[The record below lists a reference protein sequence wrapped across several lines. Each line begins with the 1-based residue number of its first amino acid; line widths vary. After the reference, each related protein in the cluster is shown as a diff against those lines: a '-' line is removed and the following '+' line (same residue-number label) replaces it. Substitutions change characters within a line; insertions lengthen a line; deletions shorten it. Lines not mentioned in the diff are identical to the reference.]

1 MTVTTPLLFSIPVLV
16 CIYLLL
22 RHRKETT
29 SWEYLLMFLPSI
41 IGFYIYKNYGGEQNI
56 LDTRWINIEA
66 VSVRDYSTGLKDTNC
81 NTCKR
86 PTHRYKDYY
95 TVKLSNGKEVEI
107 QESLFE
113 RYKNY
118 WGNEKTKKVRVEND
132 SVHMTEYYW
141 NKDIRNC
148 LVVTFPEVYQ
158 NYLQNS
164 RCLYDLGKK
173 ISDVEAETIG
183 LYKYS
188 PIGFI
193 HKKNHY
199 WKAVQKTVYGLEFS
213 VPDSTYALFEFLAT
227 FPNFRPI
234 VLLYKNGE
242 PAGIAEKQRSYWNGG
257 NSNEAVFC
265 VGIDSL
271 HNIKW
276 SSSFSW
282 SRYPI
287 FEENVLKNS
296 LKVGK
301 KLELEEVANDFRENY
316 INGNWMPRNFQYYGS
331 VLGIGTLDHLIL
343 VIAVIILNFVLMSW
357 VIQNKYLRK
366 IKDEAEKEEPKV

>member
-29 SWEYLLMFLPSI
+29 FWEYLLMFLPSI
-41 IGFYIYKNYGGEQNI
+41 IGFYIYENYGGEQNI
-56 LDTRWINIEA
+56 LDTRWINVEA

-81 NTCKR
+81 NICKR
-86 PTHRYKDYY
+86 PTNRYKDYY

-132 SVHMTEYYW
+132 SVHLTEYYW

-148 LVVTFPEVYQ
+148 LVITFPEVYQ

-164 RCLYDLGKK
+164 RCLYDLGKR
-173 ISDVEAETIG
+173 ISDIDAEKMG

-188 PIGFI
+188 PTGFI

-199 WKAVQKTVYGLEFS
+199 WKAIQKTVYGLEFT

-242 PAGIAEKQRSYWNGG
+242 PASIAEKQRSYWDGG
-257 NSNEAVFC
+257 NSNEVVFC

-287 FEENVLKNS
+287 FEKNVLKNS
-296 LKVGK
+296 LKAGK
-301 KLELEEVANDFRENY
+301 KLDLEDVANDFRENY
-316 INGNWMPRNFQYYGS
+316 INGHWIPRNFQYYGS

-366 IKDEAEKEEPKV
+366 IKDEEKSEI